1 MLIMDNFDIK
11 RLKNKKLF
19 LFDIDGTI
27 RLGNKILDGVFE
39 FFDYIK
45 CVGGKYIFITNNS
58 SKSQKDYK
66 THFCDLGFDVCEQD
80 FVTALSVTTDYLKT
94 NHAKD
99 KIFVVGTNSLKS
111 ELAKNDLII
120 TDNIDE
126 TQVLLVGYDCEFTYS
141 KAVDACKILQT
152 KQVCYLATNQDLKCP
167 VDFGFIPDCGAIV
180 DFIEKATNKRPLFL
194 GKPSPQMIF
203 SAIKGTKYTEDEVL
217 VVGDRLYTDIL
228 SAVNAKVDSC
238 LVLTGD
244 ATLESLNSVDYKP
257 TYVFDDVKRLFEA
270 YKGN

>member
-1 MLIMDNFDIK
+1 MDNFDIK

-27 RLGNKILDGVFE
+27 RLGGKILDGVFD

-45 CVGGKYIFITNNS
+45 SVGGKYVFITNNS

-66 THFCDLGFDVCEQD
+66 THFSNLGFDVTEQD
-80 FVTALSVTTDYLKT
+80 FVTALSVAIDYLKT
-94 NHAKD
+94 NHSSD
-99 KIFVVGTNSLKS
+99 KIFVVGTSSLKS
-111 ELAKNDLII
+111 ELVKNNLTV
-120 TDNIDE
+120 TDNVDE
-126 TQVLLVGYDCEFTYS
+126 TQVLLVGYDCELTYD
-141 KAVDACKILQT
+141 KVVDACKILQT
-152 KQVCYLATNQDLKCP
+152 KDVCYLATNQDIKCP

-203 SAIKGTKYTEDEVL
+203 SAIKNTKYTDDEVL

-228 SAVNAKVDSC
+228 SAINANVDSC

-244 ATLESLNSVDYKP
+244 ATLESVKTVEYQP
-257 TYVFDDVKRLFEA
+257 TFIFDDVKQLYKAF
-270 YKGN
+270 KGN